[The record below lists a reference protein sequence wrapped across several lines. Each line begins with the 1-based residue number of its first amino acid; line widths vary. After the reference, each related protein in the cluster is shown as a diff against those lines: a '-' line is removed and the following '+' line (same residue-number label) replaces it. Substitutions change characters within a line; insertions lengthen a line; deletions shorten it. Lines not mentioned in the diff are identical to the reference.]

1 MSVIDFEQ
9 FDFIS
14 IHKDGYAVLTISDHL
29 EWDKDGEHLYALQT
43 KINNYL
49 EAIESGQLVA
59 QYPDAEGKSI
69 VIQIIAQF
77 RPDKK
82 GYDFL
87 RAAKETLHSAGY
99 DLNIGFVVNGALV
112 VEEIK

>member
-1 MSVIDFEQ
+1 MSVIDYDQ

-29 EWDKDGEHLYALQT
+29 EWDKDGEHLYALQS

-49 EAIESGQLVA
+49 DAIERRELVA
-59 QYPDAEGKSI
+59 QYPDAEGRSI
-69 VIQIIAQF
+69 LIQIISQF

-82 GYDFL
+82 GL
-87 RAAKETLHSAGY
+87 
-99 DLNIGFVVNGALV
+99 
-112 VEEIK
+112 